1 MIVVRLLPARVL
13 DCCARNESL
22 DVSIGF
28 VEASPL
34 SIIPRGATERMGRSK
49 NEDRASLTAWSVH
62 LPLCRITTITGD
74 PYRSWQKGMIKGLT
88 QPSLVAR
95 LRACAFGTG
104 RPENLNFTPD
114 RPGRLSTCEVVL
126 NEHSHRRVAPCR
138 HLSQR
143 APWGADGGRLFSR

>member
-49 NEDRASLTAWSVH
+49 NEARAILTSWSVH
-62 LPLCRITTITGD
+62 LPLCLITTITGD
-74 PYRSWQKGMIKGLT
+74 PYRSWQKVMIKGMAGGEPQLHAR
-88 QPSLVAR
+88 PSRTPLHVR
-95 LRACAFGTG
+95 GC
-104 RPENLNFTPD
+104 PE
-114 RPGRLSTCEVVL
+114 
-126 NEHSHRRVAPCR
+126 
-138 HLSQR
+138 
-143 APWGADGGRLFSR
+143 